1 MTSKNIRLSRSVLA
15 LTAVLS
21 LTTISAIAAE
31 GTAPERVAGYDLPP
45 QYVLDILRA
54 PTPPRPMLSPT
65 RASTLL
71 VSWVQYPPMMQVAEP
86 FLKLA
91 GVRVEPRTRR
101 KHDTPGGYGVAQCA
115 QTLAVVDIA
124 TRREVPIALPPG
136 GCADG
141 FVWAP
146 DGASFAFR
154 NTSRDAVELWA
165 GGRDGTTHRVGTV
178 RLNPML
184 GSSHQW
190 LPDNRTVM
198 VKLVPEGAGAPPA
211 GAEGA
216 EGPRIQESTGGGEF
230 STYEARDT
238 LRNQADAALFEYY
251 GTSQLALVDVGS
263 GAVTPIGAPA
273 VLSDVTLSPNGEH
286 ILVTSI
292 RKPYS
297 YAVTYGRFAHDVE
310 IWDRS
315 GKATPLAQLPIADHV
330 PIHGVPTGPRDHEWR
345 PTEPATL
352 VWAEALDGGDWKVN
366 VPARDQV
373 MLQAAPF
380 TGKAAAEIARTEQRY
395 QGIDWSERPG
405 VGLLQEYDDNKH
417 WRRTFLIDADHVD
430 TKPRLI
436 WDLSSDE
443 SYKDP
448 GQPVYRIMPN
458 GQWAVRQS
466 GDTIFLTGQGA
477 SPVGERPFLDSFDLR
492 TARARR
498 LFRSGKD
505 AYEYPLSFA
514 SNNATDAFLTW
525 RQSPSEPPNLMLRRL
540 GAAVRNAAAGE
551 ASLASTA
558 TAVTH
563 IPDPTP
569 AVRSIRKRLV
579 TYKRKDGVELSF
591 TLYTPPAY
599 KEGTRLPAILYAYP
613 LDYANSQTAG
623 QVSGSEQ
630 TFTRLRDYQ
639 LLLLSGYAIIDN
651 AAFPV
656 VGDPQK
662 AYDTYIEQLVD
673 DAQAAV
679 DKAVELG
686 VVDRDR
692 IGVTGHSHGAMMT
705 ANLIAHTDLFR
716 AGVATSGAYNKTL
729 TPFGFQNERRSVWNA
744 QDTYLKV
751 SPYFYANKM
760 RAPLL
765 IVHGTDDANPG
776 TTPFQSEQLFQAIR
790 GNGGITRLVM
800 LPHEPHWYSS
810 MESNEQLAYEELRWF
825 DKYVKN
831 AGPRPQK

>member
-1 MTSKNIRLSRSVLA
+1 MKPTHLWFSRGIA
-15 LTAVLS
+15 LTTFLFSTV
-21 LTTISAIAAE
+21 AIAAS
-31 GTAPERVAGYDLPP
+31 APARVAGYDLPP
-45 QYVLDILRA
+45 QYVLDVLHA
-54 PTPPRPMLSPT
+54 PAPPRPMLSPT
-65 RASTLL
+65 RTTALL
-71 VSWVQYPPMMQVAEP
+71 VSWVQYPPMTQVAEP
-86 FLKLA
+86 YLKLA

-101 KHDTPGGYGVAQCA
+101 KHDTPGGYGVAPCA
-115 QTLAVVDIA
+115 QTLSLVDIA
-124 TRREVPIALPPG
+124 TKRETPIALPTG

-141 FVWAP
+141 FLWSP

-154 NTSRDAVELWA
+154 NTARDAVELWA
-165 GGRDGTTHRVGTV
+165 GSRDGTTHRVGTV

-190 LPDNRTVM
+190 MPDQKTLL
-198 VKLVPEGAGAPPA
+198 VKLVPSSIGAPPA
-211 GAEGA
+211 ASEGA
-216 EGPRIQESTGGGEF
+216 EGPRIEESTGGGEF

-251 GTSQLALVDVGS
+251 GTSQLALVDVAS
-263 GAVTPIGAPA
+263 GAVTPVGAPA
-273 VLSDVTLSPNGEH
+273 VVSEVTLSPDGEK

-310 IWDRS
+310 VWDRA
-315 GKATPLAQLPIADHV
+315 GKATPVAQLPIADHV

-352 VWAEALDGGDWKVN
+352 VWAEALDGGDWKAK
-366 VPARDQV
+366 VPARDKV
-373 MLQAAPF
+373 LMQAAPF
-380 TGKAAAEIARTEQRY
+380 TGAPVELARTEQRY
-395 QGIDWSERPG
+395 SGIDWSERRG
-405 VGLLQEYDDNKH
+405 IGLLHEYDDNKH
-417 WRRTFLIDADHVD
+417 WRRTFLIDADNPA

-443 SYKDP
+443 SYADP

-466 GDTIFLTGQGA
+466 GDTIFLSGKGA
-477 SPVGERPFLDSFDLR
+477 SPSGERPFLDSFDLR
-492 TARARR
+492 TAKSRR

-505 AYEYPLSFA
+505 SYEYFLSFA
-514 SNNATDAFLTW
+514 SNDSTDALLTW
-525 RQSPSEPPNLMLRRL
+525 RQSPSEPPNLMLRKL
-540 GAAVRNAAAGE
+540 GAAVRNAPAGE
-551 ASLASTA
+551 AALASTA

-569 AVRSIRKRLV
+569 AVRAIRKRLV

-591 TLYTPPAY
+591 TLYTPPGY
-599 KEGTRLPAILYAYP
+599 KEGTRVPAILYAYP
-613 LDYANSQTAG
+613 LDYASAQTAG

-630 TFTRLRDYQ
+630 TFTMLRDYQ
-639 LLLLSGYAIIDN
+639 LLLLSGYAIIDR

-662 AYDTYIEQLVD
+662 AYDTYIEQLID

-686 VVDRDR
+686 VVDPER

-729 TPFGFQNERRSVWNA
+729 TPFGFQNERRSVWTA
-744 QDTYLKV
+744 LDTYLKV
-751 SPYFYANKM
+751 SPYFYASRM

-765 IVHGTDDANPG
+765 IIHGTEDANPG
-776 TTPFQSEQLFQAIR
+776 TTPIQSEQLYQAIR

-831 AGPRPQK
+831 AEPRPQTPGK

>member
-1 MTSKNIRLSRSVLA
+1 M
-15 LTAVLS
+15 
-21 LTTISAIAAE
+21 
-31 GTAPERVAGYDLPP
+31 APWKLRFSRVALIVIVALFSVATIAILAAPGSPPQRVSGYDRPP
-45 QYVLDILRA
+45 QYVLDVLHA
-54 PTPPRPMLSPT
+54 PAPPRPILSPT
-65 RASTLL
+65 RASVLL
-71 VSWVQYPPMMQVAEP
+71 VSWVEYPPMKQVAEP

-101 KHDTPGGYGVAQCA
+101 KHDTPGGYGVAPCA
-115 QTLAVVDIA
+115 QTLSVVDVA
-124 TRREVPIALPPG
+124 TRRETPVALPPG

-141 FVWAP
+141 FSWAP
-146 DGASFAFR
+146 DGATFAFR

-165 GGRDGTTHRVGTV
+165 GGRDGKTHRVGDL

-190 LPDNRTVM
+190 APDNKTVL
-198 VKLVPEGAGAPPA
+198 VKLVPDNAGAAPQ
-211 GAEGA
+211 AEGGA

-238 LRNQADAALFEYY
+238 LRNAADASLFEYY
-251 GTSQLALVDVGS
+251 GTSQLALVDVAS
-263 GAVTPIGAPA
+263 GAVTPVGAPA
-273 VLSDVTLSPNGEH
+273 VLSDVNLSPDGEH

-297 YAVTYGRFAHDVE
+297 YAVTYGRFARDLEV
-310 IWDRS
+310 WDRS

-330 PIHGVPTGPRDHEWR
+330 PIHGVPTGPRAYDWR

-352 VWAEALDGGDWKVN
+352 VWAEALDGGDWKVK
-366 VPARDQV
+366 VPARDKV
-373 MLQAAPF
+373 MMQSAPF
-380 TGKAAAEIARTEQRY
+380 TSNSVEIARTEQRY
-395 QGIDWSERPG
+395 QGIDWTERRG
-405 VGLLQEYDDNKH
+405 VGLLQEYDDNRH
-417 WRRTFLIDADHVD
+417 WRRTFLIDAEHPDA
-430 TKPRLI
+430 KPRVI

-443 SYKDP
+443 LYEDP
-448 GQPVYRIMPN
+448 GQPVLRMMPN
-458 GQWAVRQS
+458 GEWAVRQK
-466 GDTIFLTGQGA
+466 GDTIFLSGSGE
-477 SPVGERPFLDSFDLR
+477 SPAGDRPFLDAFDLR
-492 TARARR
+492 TGESRR

-505 AYEYPLSFA
+505 AYEYFLTFA
-514 SNNATDAFLTW
+514 NDAADALLTW
-525 RQSPSEPPNLMLRRL
+525 RQSPTDPPNLMLRTL
-540 GAAVRNAAAGE
+540 GATVPKAAGGE
-551 ASLASTA
+551 AMVASTA
-558 TAVTH
+558 RAVTR

-569 AVRSIRKRLV
+569 AVRAIKKRLV

-591 TLYTPPAY
+591 TLYTPPGY
-599 KEGTRLPAILYAYP
+599 KEGTRVPAILYAYP
-613 LDYANSQTAG
+613 LDYASSKTAG
-623 QVSGSEQ
+623 QISGSEQ
-630 TFTRLRDYQ
+630 TFTRLRGYR

-651 AAFPV
+651 AAFPI

-705 ANLIAHTDLFR
+705 ANLVAHTSLFR

-744 QDTYLKV
+744 QETYLRV
-751 SPYFYANKM
+751 SPYFFANKM

-765 IVHGTDDANPG
+765 IVHGSDDANPG
-776 TTPFQSEQLFQAIR
+776 TTPLQSEQLYQAIR
-790 GNGGITRLVM
+790 GNGGVTRLVM
-800 LPHEPHWYSS
+800 LPHEPHWYSA

-831 AGPRPQK
+831 AEPPKHE